1 MKLQYVSLAEVRRN
15 PRLYSR
21 LKSLTLKG
29 SSNMRDILNSS
40 VRKDKE
46 GFKNCCILVARKQNS
61 IVGWCMTF
69 SEYGVTRRQRMTYF
83 FTAPKMRRMGIG
95 SALLQ
100 KRKADL
106 RKRKLRMH
114 VISWDKR
121 SGAFFRANRMNK

>member
-69 SEYGVTRRQRMTYF
+69 KEYGGIARNRMTYF
-83 FTAPKMRRMGIG
+83 YVMPKMRRKGIG
-95 SALLQ
+95 SSLLK

-106 RKRKLRMH
+106 HKRKLRMSI
-114 VISWDKR
+114 ISWNSQSR
-121 SGAFFRANRMNK
+121 EFFRANKMR